1 MGGTEDLGKESEV
14 TVRRQAQPGARKRP
28 RAQRSPSGALCSG
41 QPRLPGRTRD
51 PGTPGSRP
59 RAITALDAPAG
70 RAPGA
75 GAPRPPARPLL
86 ALTWRER
93 GSRPLQ
99 PGGLHD
105 AAVRVHDD
113 QRGFLGVQ
121 AVADLQG
128 RPAGL
133 EGRAGVGHSPGT
145 PARRGVVLPRGPCCR
160 QADACRA
167 SAVSVEDPPEH
178 SHTEPRG
185 RRGSARSA
193 WPRANA
199 RRCWSKSQ
207 NKRVRWTRPGNSKCP
222 TVRPR
227 GRSAVTARPGAG
239 PLPTATRD
247 RGSQTTLGHSSP
259 PWRPRRPARPAGQP
273 PPPSLLALRPPC
285 CPPGTHPGWS
295 SAPPSEAPGGPGAP
309 KPAAPAQHPGW
320 PGAFLPAT

>member
-1 MGGTEDLGKESEV
+1 MGGTEDLGKESVV

-51 PGTPGSRP
+51 PGAPGSRP
-59 RAITALDAPAG
+59 RAVTALDAPAG

-167 SAVSVEDPPEH
+167 SAVSVEDPL
-178 SHTEPRG
+178 STHTRSRG
-185 RRGSARSA
+185 DDG
-193 WPRANA
+193 
-199 RRCWSKSQ
+199 
-207 NKRVRWTRPGNSKCP
+207 
-222 TVRPR
+222 
-227 GRSAVTARPGAG
+227 AVLGAEG
-239 PLPTATRD
+239 T
-247 RGSQTTLGHSSP
+247 
-259 PWRPRRPARPAGQP
+259 AGQ
-273 PPPSLLALRPPC
+273 C
-285 CPPGTHPGWS
+285 
-295 SAPPSEAPGGPGAP
+295 
-309 KPAAPAQHPGW
+309 
-320 PGAFLPAT
+320 